1 MKSFRVLIVF
11 VLLSLTAIAQQYD
24 PSLYQEMKWR
34 SIGPFRGGRSP
45 VIAGVPNKPN
55 LFYFGANNGGV
66 WKSTDYGLV
75 WKPIFDGQPS
85 QSIGAMAIA
94 PSNSDIIYVGSG
106 EGLQRPDLS
115 VGDGM
120 YKSTDGG
127 TTWTHLGL
135 REGMQISSIA
145 VDPKNPD
152 RLFVAVLGHPYGANT
167 ERGVFRSL
175 DGGKNFERVLYK
187 NENVGAMEVVL
198 APDNPQVV
206 YADLW
211 AARRPPWTT
220 GNSINGK
227 GSGLFKSTNGG
238 TTWKQIG
245 EGLPTEKDGLGRI
258 GFSIAPTDSNRMYA
272 IADANARAG
281 GLFIS
286 NDAGATFTRI
296 NNEQRIWSRA
306 SDFAEVR
313 VHPKDKDT
321 IFVANTSTYKS
332 TDGGKNFTAI
342 KGSPGGD
349 DYHTVWINPNN
360 PDIIFLGLD
369 QGVTISVNGGETWSS
384 WYNQPTAQFYHVI
397 TDNRWPYWVYGGQQE
412 SGSAG
417 TASRGDHGGISVRD
431 WRPVGAF
438 EYDYVAPDP
447 LNSDI
452 IYGSQGLKYNFATGQ
467 TQDVSPYVIRSAK
480 YRFNRTKPMIFSQAD
495 PHILYLGSQVLF
507 KTMNGGQSWDIISP
521 DLTRP
526 QFTVPSNLDGIIDD
540 EARKVPHYGVIYS
553 IGPSF
558 KEANTVWIGTDDGL
572 VQLTRD
578 SGKTWQNV
586 TPPELTPWSKIAQI
600 TASHYDENTAY
611 IAVNK
616 LRLDDMHAYIYRTH
630 DGGKTWQKI
639 TNGIPDNAPVNTVRE
654 DHIRKGLLVA
664 GTETSIWFSEDDGD
678 HWLPLQNNLPHTSMR
693 DLVIH
698 EDDIVVG
705 THGRS
710 FWILDD
716 ITPLR
721 QFSAEVTGANAFLF
735 APQTAVRVRRNTNTD
750 TPLQPETPMGQNP
763 PDGAIIDYTLKA
775 SAKEPVVLEIFDS
788 YGKLARRYSSADKLE
803 QQDPK
808 EINVPMYWV
817 RPSRG
822 LSAEAGMHRFV
833 WDMHYTLPDFPSR
846 DYPIS
851 ANYMDTPKHPL
862 GVSVL
867 PGTYKVKL
875 SVGSWSQTRT
885 LTVRMDPRVK
895 ATQTQL
901 EQQFALETKLSDGID
916 QAQAVLKKVKA
927 LRAQIK
933 TAMAD
938 SKAASVTDKLKELD
952 AQLTQ
957 LEGSGGG
964 RRGGGGGNTDSFASV
979 AGNMQALYD
988 VVDAAD
994 AEPTTQAFAMF
1005 TEIQEKANK
1014 VLVQWT
1020 ALLDNDVK
1028 KMNEQLIAAGV
1039 NPLH

>member
-1 MKSFRVLIVF
+1 MKSFRLLIAF
-11 VLLSLTAIAQQYD
+11 ILLSLTAIAQQYD

-45 VIAGVPNKPN
+45 VIAGVPSKPN

-75 WKPIFDGQPS
+75 WKPIFDSQPT

-167 ERGVFRSL
+167 ERGVYRSL

-198 APDNPQVV
+198 APDNTQVV

-227 GSGLFKSTNGG
+227 GSGLFKSTDGG

-245 EGLPTEKDGLGRI
+245 DGLPTEKDGLGRI
-258 GFSIAPTDSNRMYA
+258 GFTIAPTYSSRMYA
-272 IADANARAG
+272 IADANPRAG

-286 NDAGATFTRI
+286 NDAGATFTRV
-296 NNEQRIWSRA
+296 NNEQRVWSRA

-321 IFVANTSTYKS
+321 IYVANTSTYKS

-417 TASRGDHGGISVRD
+417 TASRGDHGGISFRD

-447 LNSDI
+447 LNPDI
-452 IYGSQGLKYNFATGQ
+452 IYGSQGNKYNFTTGQ

-507 KTMNGGQSWDIISP
+507 KTVNGGQSWDVISP

-526 QFTVPSNLDGIIDD
+526 QFTVPANLDGIIDD

-558 KEANTVWIGTDDGL
+558 KDANTVWIGTDDGL

-578 SGKTWQNV
+578 GGKTWHNV
-586 TPPELTPWSKIAQI
+586 TPPELTPWNKIAQI
-600 TASHYDENTAY
+600 TASHFDENTAY

-630 DGGKTWQKI
+630 DGGKSWQKI
-639 TNGIPDNAPVNTVRE
+639 TSGIPDNAPVNTVRE
-654 DHIRKGLLVA
+654 DHVRKGLLVA
-664 GTETSIWFSEDDGD
+664 GTETSIWFSVDDGD

-693 DLVIH
+693 DFVIH

-721 QFSAEVTGANAFLF
+721 QLSAEVTSANAYLF

-763 PDGAIIDYTLKA
+763 PDGAIIDYVLKS
-775 SAKEPVVLEIFDS
+775 SAKEPIVLEIFDAS
-788 YGKLARRYSSADKLE
+788 GKLVRRYSSTDKLE

-822 LSAEAGMHRFV
+822 LSTEAGMHRFV
-833 WDMHYTLPDFPSR
+833 WDLHYTMPEFTGR

-862 GVSVL
+862 GVSAL

-875 SVGSWSQTRT
+875 SIGSWSQTRT

-895 ATQTQL
+895 TTQSQL

-916 QAQAVLKKVKA
+916 QAQANVKKIRTIREKIKA
-927 LRAQIK
+927 AL
-933 TAMAD
+933 AD
-938 SKAASVTDKLKELD
+938 SKAASVADKLKELD
-952 AQLTQ
+952 TQ
-957 LEGSGGG
+957 LAQMEGSGGG
-964 RRGGGGGNTDSFASV
+964 RRGGSGGDSFASV

-988 VVDAAD
+988 VVDSAD
-994 AEPTTQAFAMF
+994 TEPTIQAIAMF

-1014 VLVQWT
+1014 ATVQWT
-1020 ALLDNDVK
+1020 ALLGNDVK
-1028 KMNEQLIAAGV
+1028 KLNEQLITAGV
-1039 NPLH
+1039 KPIN